1 MPFNTT
7 KAHGDTFLQ
16 AWIGLWRKY
25 SSAPFVSAG
34 CLQKKP
40 ALDKGIKNL
49 MRILD
54 RSLAKAATYLRKV
67 DEPTYNRMRCS
78 HRDISKSALSNVDQ
92 HRAAEAHKAWFA
104 KDPDRA
110 RTSSFRLGGIGTM
123 LAVSISAGAG
133 TSYHNDEGDD
143 GTSSQQ
149 TNDGS

>member
-25 SSAPFVSAG
+25 SSVPFVPAG
-34 CLQKKP
+34 CMQKKP
-40 ALDKGIKNL
+40 ALNKGIKTL
-49 MRILD
+49 MQTLD
-54 RSLAKAATYLRKV
+54 WSLTKAATYLRKV

-92 HRAAEAHKAWFA
+92 HQAAEAHKAWFA

-110 RTSSFRLGGIGTM
+110 RTSSFRLGSIGSM
-123 LAVSISAGAG
+123 LAVSISTGAG
-133 TSYHNDEGDD
+133 TDCHYDEGDN
-143 GTSSQQ
+143 GMLSH
-149 TNDGS
+149 

>member
-16 AWIGLWRKY
+16 AWIGLWSKY
-25 SSAPFVSAG
+25 PSAPFVSAG
-34 CLQKKP
+34 RMQKKP

-49 MRILD
+49 MLILD

-78 HRDISKSALSNVDQ
+78 QRDISKSALSNVDQ

-104 KDPDRA
+104 KDSDRA
-110 RTSSFRLGGIGTM
+110 RTSFRLGGIGSM

-133 TSYHNDEGDD
+133 TSYHYDEGDD
-143 GTSSQQ
+143 GMRSH
-149 TNDGS
+149 

>member
-34 CLQKKP
+34 RMQKKP

-54 RSLAKAATYLRKV
+54 RSLAKAAMYLRKI
-67 DEPTYNRMRCS
+67 DEPTYNRIRCS
-78 HRDISKSALSNVDQ
+78 HRDVSKPAPLNVDQ

-104 KDPDRA
+104 RDPDRA
-110 RTSSFRLGGIGTM
+110 RTSSFRLGGIGSM
-123 LAVSISAGAG
+123 LAVSIFAGAG
-133 TSYHNDEGDD
+133 TSYHYDEGDD
-143 GTSSQQ
+143 GMSSHQ
-149 TNDGS
+149 